1 MTIDFGDLKN
11 NYVSIAEAKKM
22 SGLRLVLG
30 AYTIP
35 GPWRESCKGMF
46 YVKGLSFTSTVTAD
60 SGKSDLDFGTADSQS
75 ELKAWT
81 GQSSAPVAIWNG
93 ERPRYTWVD
102 QLNLAERL
110 QPEPSLIPQDMENR
124 ILMFGLI
131 NEIAGENGIAWLQR
145 LILVEQAYEALPE
158 GDDGRRLWDTI
169 AVKYNYS
176 PEAALVAKQKII
188 TALNRLDEQLQGE
201 QKKGE
206 KYLVGGQLSALDI
219 YTSCFIG
226 MFKPMPANLCPMADG
241 FRQVYENK
249 DPKILKAVTSN
260 LLAHRDYIYQTYL
273 ELPIV
278 F

>member
-1 MTIDFGDLKN
+1 MTL
-11 NYVSIAEAKKM
+11 
-22 SGLRLVLG
+22 
-30 AYTIP
+30 
-35 GPWRESCKGMF
+35 
-46 YVKGLSFTSTVTAD
+46 
-60 SGKSDLDFGTADSQS
+60 QS
-75 ELKAWT
+75 
-81 GQSSAPVAIWNG
+81 
-93 ERPRYTWVD
+93 
-102 QLNLAERL
+102 
-110 QPEPSLIPQDMENR
+110 
-124 ILMFGLI
+124 
-131 NEIAGENGIAWLQR
+131 
-145 LILVEQAYEALPE
+145 
-158 GDDGRRLWDTI
+158 
-169 AVKYNYS
+169 
-176 PEAALVAKQKII
+176 
-188 TALNRLDEQLQGE
+188 E